1 MITPLRL
8 SLTTVFF
15 AALLIQCTSTDQPPQ
30 QVPQHIPQQ
39 SAAPPISDGR
49 DSRDDRDSL
58 MQDLSPR
65 DGQAVFLGVSAR
77 LRNRD
82 AEQEAAVLHVA
93 EQASRFVR
101 FYAEYRY
108 ITKTTTGGTG
118 YLDDIIGRWD
128 AEYADSLVE
137 SVEVMRTVQ
146 DHEGTYVYARV
157 HGIPAPPDVPRLE
170 PAPPNKPPRWISSPP
185 VVSGYITAVGISTP
199 SHRIRDSLDRADQ
212 DALKEILFKAGTT
225 VRMIEEIRD
234 RDRRGTT
241 HSVVTSQE
249 ASATLRN
256 FYVLARYIS
265 PDGRYY
271 YSLAVARE
279 E

>member
-1 MITPLRL
+1 
-8 SLTTVFF
+8 
-15 AALLIQCTSTDQPPQ
+15 
-30 QVPQHIPQQ
+30 
-39 SAAPPISDGR
+39 
-49 DSRDDRDSL
+49 